1 MSLGFEVICSEIS
14 GALAGS
20 QAEVRKPALPTG
32 PEGLLH
38 WRVSLVS
45 KKLVIAAIDFLNP
58 APLMWD
64 FEHEP
69 RATELA
75 RRYSIISS
83 TPAECAHH
91 LRAGTADIGLV
102 PVAAYPSL
110 PNAAVV
116 PRCAIAS
123 LDEVR
128 SILLVVRHSGGVNGV
143 KRVALDTASI
153 TSATYTRI
161 LFHKLWK
168 NDPEFLS
175 LGADLE
181 AMLNV
186 ADAAMLIGD
195 PALLAL
201 EDREDREQRTGERLL
216 YLDLAH
222 EWRAWTNTAWVSAFW
237 AVREDALTRTG
248 IASGQLVDDFE
259 HSRDSGLDHLDQ
271 IVQEWSTRIAVPA
284 ATIKAYLFDN
294 IHYFLDDV
302 CLDGLNLFYRY
313 AVECGAMSAIPKLRF
328 L

>member
-1 MSLGFEVICSEIS
+1 
-14 GALAGS
+14 
-20 QAEVRKPALPTG
+20 VRD
-32 PEGLLH
+32 
-38 WRVSLVS
+38 VS

-69 RATELA
+69 RASELA

-83 TPAECAHH
+83 TPAECAQH

-102 PVAAYPSL
+102 PVAAYSSL
-110 PNAAVV
+110 PNTAIV

-128 SILLVVRHSGGVNGV
+128 SILLIVRDPGGVRGV

-161 LFHKLWK
+161 LFRKLW
-168 NDPEFLS
+168 NNNPEFFPHA
-175 LGADLE
+175 ADLE
-181 AMLNV
+181 AMLDI
-186 ADAAMLIGD
+186 ADAALLIGD

-201 EDREDREQRTGERLL
+201 EDRELREQRTGERLV
-216 YLDLAH
+216 YIDLAH

-237 AVREDALTRTG
+237 AVREDALIRTG
-248 IASGQLVDDFE
+248 LAPEQLVEDFE
-259 HSRDSGLDHLDQ
+259 RSRDGGLDHLDQ
-271 IVQEWSTRIAVPA
+271 IVREWSTRIAVPA
-284 ATIKAYLFDN
+284 STIKTYLFEN

-302 CLDGLNLFYRY
+302 CLDGLNLFYSY
-313 AVECGAMSAIPKLRF
+313 AVECGLLSAVPRLRI

>member
-1 MSLGFEVICSEIS
+1 M
-14 GALAGS
+14 
-20 QAEVRKPALPTG
+20 
-32 PEGLLH
+32 LH
-38 WRVSLVS
+38 WQVSLVTE
-45 KKLVIAAIDFLNP
+45 KLVIAAIDFLNP

-69 RATELA
+69 RSTELG

-91 LRAGTADIGLV
+91 LRTGTADIGLV

-110 PNAAVV
+110 PNTSIV

-123 LDEVR
+123 LDDVR
-128 SILLVVRHSGGVNGV
+128 SILLVVRHPDGLHGVR
-143 KRVALDTASI
+143 RVALDTASI
-153 TSATYTRI
+153 TSATYTKI
-161 LFHKLWK
+161 LFCKRWK
-168 NDPEFLS
+168 INPQFLPHA
-175 LGADLE
+175 ADLE
-181 AMLNV
+181 AMLNI
-186 ADAAMLIGD
+186 ADAALLIGD

-201 EDREDREQRTGERLL
+201 EGRELREQRTGERLV

-237 AVREDALTRTG
+237 AVREDALIRTG
-248 IASGQLVDDFE
+248 NSPQRLVEDFE
-259 HSRDSGLDHLDQ
+259 RSRDGGLDHLDQ
-271 IVQEWSTRIAVPA
+271 IVKEWSARIAVPR
-284 ATIKAYLFDN
+284 ATIKTYLVDN

-313 AVECGAMSAIPKLRF
+313 AVECGALPAVPDLRF

>member
-1 MSLGFEVICSEIS
+1 MTLS
-14 GALAGS
+14 S
-20 QAEVRKPALPTG
+20 Q
-32 PEGLLH
+32 
-38 WRVSLVS
+38 
-45 KKLVIAAIDFLNP
+45 KLVIAAIDFLNP

-69 RATELA
+69 RAGELA

-83 TPAECAHH
+83 TPAECARH
-91 LRAGTADIGLV
+91 LRVGTADIGLV
-102 PVAAYPSL
+102 PVAAYSSL
-110 PNAAVV
+110 ENAAIV

-128 SILLVVRHSGGVNGV
+128 SILLVVRQPDDVHTV

-168 NDPEFLS
+168 NDPEL
-175 LGADLE
+175 LPHEADLD
-181 AMLNV
+181 AMLRV
-186 ADAAMLIGD
+186 ADAALLIGD

-201 EDREDREQRTGERLL
+201 ENRESRERRTGERLL

-237 AVREDALTRTG
+237 AVRKEALDRTR
-248 IASGQLVDDFE
+248 ICPKQIVEDFE
-259 HSRDSGLDHLDQ
+259 RSRDGGLDHIDQ
-271 IVQEWSTRIAVPA
+271 IVKEWSTRIAVPS
-284 ATIKAYLFDN
+284 ATIKTYLFDN

-313 AVECGAMSAIPKLRF
+313 AVECGALAGAPSLEF